1 MHKQLFEQVIPK
13 YALEQLSRNGNYLLD
28 ILELDRFHDQDIT
41 FALTP
46 HRNDFYILL
55 LVKEGGG
62 RHWVDTMQYTLKP
75 NTFYFS
81 DPQQILIKEDSQ
93 PLNGTLLRFTDEFLT
108 IEDDQRL
115 KNLLVIQNPHNG
127 HELKLSAESVTFIED
142 IFAKMLVEYN
152 QRHDLRNGM
161 LLAYLRVL
169 LIYLSRLYTDQLI
182 DDTPSDD
189 RVLLKKFVNL
199 INEKYNQLHDVSA
212 YANLLCISAG
222 HLSKIIKQQSGKTAI
237 KHIHERLMLEA
248 KRLLLHTDSSVKEIA
263 FRLGF
268 EDAPYFNRFFKKLV
282 KQTPAEYRKMTR
294 EMYH

>member
-1 MHKQLFEQVIPK
+1 MYKQVFEHLIPK
-13 YALEQLSRNGNYLLD
+13 YSLEQVSRNGSDLID
-28 ILELDRFHDQDIT
+28 ILELDRFQDQDIT

-75 NTFYFS
+75 DTFYFS
-81 DPQQILIKEDSQ
+81 APQQVLIKEETR
-93 PLNGTLLRFTDEFLT
+93 PLNGTLLRFTDEFLA

-115 KNLLVIQNPHNG
+115 KKMLVVQNPLHG
-127 HELKLSAESVTFIED
+127 HELVLSTENVIFIDD
-142 IFAKMLVEYN
+142 IFSKMLKEYN
-152 QRHDLRNGM
+152 QRQDLRNGM

-169 LIYLSRLYTDQLI
+169 LIYLGRLYTEQLI
-182 DDTPSDD
+182 TDTPNDD
-189 RVLLKKFVNL
+189 RLLLEKFVNL
-199 INEKYNQLHDVSA
+199 INEKFYQLHDVSA

-237 KHIHERLMLEA
+237 KQIHERLMLEA
-248 KRLLLHTDSSVKEIA
+248 KRLLLHTEYSVKEIA
-263 FRLGF
+263 FHLGF
-268 EDAPYFNRFFKKLV
+268 QDAPYFNRFFKRLAG
-282 KQTPAEYRKMTR
+282 QTRAAYRKMTR